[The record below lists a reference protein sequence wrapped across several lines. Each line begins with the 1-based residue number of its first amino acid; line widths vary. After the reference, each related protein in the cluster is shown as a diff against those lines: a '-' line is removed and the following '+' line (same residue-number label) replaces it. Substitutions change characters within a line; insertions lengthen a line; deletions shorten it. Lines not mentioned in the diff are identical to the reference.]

1 MKILFIATQLPP
13 FIGSANIRGLN
24 YINYLNRLGHEL
36 DVITVDYP
44 KDSIAYDKNSEDAF
58 DKEVRIHRVNP
69 GLLYN
74 VSYTRK
80 PGNDISNRSENSK
93 FSFKRKIGSFVKKNI
108 LIPDSFVQWINP
120 AYKKA
125 VSLIESNGS
134 YDCIFS
140 MHETPSSHVVAYKI
154 KKKFP
159 NLKWMGYWSDPWNG
173 DSLRK
178 GRSLIK
184 VFLEEKIERNIVSK
198 VDKFFFTTKS
208 TRQMYINKYDINPN
222 VTNVIYRGYDDTLYH
237 DIEQEKK
244 IPIELKNDKI
254 NIVHTGTIYK
264 ELRDIGP
271 LCTALEKL
279 RIENYNLFKKI
290 HVLFIGQFTD
300 IQDENRMKNLENV
313 TIKSLMPYKEALKYV
328 VYADVLLLYGNQN
341 STQVPGKV
349 YEYLGSR
356 AAVLTVLGDEKDE
369 LKDLMEQ
376 VNKGPI
382 VLNNEEDIFDAIKSL
397 ERRESSNQ
405 LSWSQKVAE
414 YKWINVVKDLE
425 KKILN

>member
-1 MKILFIATQLPP
+1 
-13 FIGSANIRGLN
+13 
-24 YINYLNRLGHEL
+24 
-36 DVITVDYP
+36 
-44 KDSIAYDKNSEDAF
+44 
-58 DKEVRIHRVNP
+58 
-69 GLLYN
+69 LYN

-208 TRQMYINKYDINPN
+208 TRQMYIDKYDINPN